1 MRVRVGE
8 CTAQLEEINAGLAAG
23 DAVRVQ
29 RGAHTLKGAADIF
42 AAKRVVHAAEKV
54 EQLGRDANL
63 AGAEVYVAEL
73 DKEVAELCQAIEAAL
88 ASNRD
93 G

>member
-1 MRVRVGE
+1 MKNMRLGTQISLGFAAVLALLVVISTAAYVGLGSAVE
-8 CTAQLEEINAGLAAG
+8 GFNEYRGLA
-23 DAVRVQ
+23 
-29 RGAHTLKGAADIF
+29 
-42 AAKRVVHAAEKV
+42 
-54 EQLGRDANL
+54 RDANL